1 LQNGDEMKHDLLKE
15 ICSWLSHQKGMIPQ
29 DYAKELAKY
38 ITSCPPCNQN
48 CRQGR
53 DCKPLKIKV
62 EFKNDN

>member
-1 LQNGDEMKHDLLKE
+1 MKNDLLRE
-15 ICSWLSHQKGMIPQ
+15 ICNWLSHQKGMIPQ

-53 DCKPLKIKV
+53 DCNSIKIKRK
-62 EFKNDN
+62 ENDS